1 MKTNHCLVPL
11 CNICGEMIRSASKF
25 KDVLRSPD
33 PQMLMIRREYSEND
47 IIPDKDV
54 NTLLGKVESELT
66 LPSTELK
73 VLKYKNKKKLKKN
86 RQRTQQRKYS
96 TLVLLT
102 SKKLLTRVGMHIGL

>member
-1 MKTNHCLVPL
+1 
-11 CNICGEMIRSASKF
+11 MIRSASKF
-25 KDVLRSPD
+25 KDLLRSPD
-33 PQMLMIRREYSEND
+33 LQMLMIRREYSEND

-73 VLKYKNKKKLKKN
+73 VLKYKNKKKLKKKN

-102 SKKLLTRVGMHIGL
+102 SKKLLTRVDMHIGL

>member
-1 MKTNHCLVPL
+1 MKTNHCLVSL

-25 KDVLRSPD
+25 KDLLRSPD
-33 PQMLMIRREYSEND
+33 LQMLMIRREYSEND

-54 NTLLGKVESELT
+54 NTLLGKAESELT

-102 SKKLLTRVGMHIGL
+102 SKKLLTRVDMHIAL

>member
-47 IIPDKDV
+47 IIPDKDG

-66 LPSTELK
+66 SPSTELK
-73 VLKYKNKKKLKKN
+73 VLKYKNKKKLKK
-86 RQRTQQRKYS
+86 
-96 TLVLLT
+96 
-102 SKKLLTRVGMHIGL
+102 KKPSENTTTKILYACFVDFKKAFDSG